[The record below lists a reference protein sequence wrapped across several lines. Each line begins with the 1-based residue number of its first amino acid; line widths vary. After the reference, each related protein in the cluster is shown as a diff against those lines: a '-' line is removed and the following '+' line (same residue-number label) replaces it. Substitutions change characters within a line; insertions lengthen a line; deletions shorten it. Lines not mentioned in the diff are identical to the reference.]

1 MRARSIELETF
12 KMISKILAG
21 TDTSAAATQAVDQ
34 AALLAEAH
42 DAELVVLYVRPPLDA
57 RQVFDPVR
65 IVDPTTYLDGLAR
78 RHDTVKIRTREEPG
92 DPAETIC
99 DVAEEEGVD
108 VIVVGNR
115 GTHGRRRWF
124 LGSVPNA
131 VVQHAPC
138 SVMIVDTRS
147 SQ

>member
-1 MRARSIELETF
+1 MIRSILV
-12 KMISKILAG
+12 G
-21 TDTSAAATQAVDQ
+21 TDTSAAAAV
-34 AALLAEAH
+34 AVEEAGSLARAQ

-57 RQVFDPVR
+57 REVFDPADVPDVER
-65 IVDPTTYLDGLAR
+65 HLEGLR
-78 RHDTVKIRTREEPG
+78 SQLSSVKFRTRQENG

-99 DVAEEEGVD
+99 DVAAEEGVD

-131 VVQHAPC
+131 VMQHSPC
-138 SVMIVDTRS
+138 SVFVVDTRDA
-147 SQ
+147 Q

>member
-1 MRARSIELETF
+1 
-12 KMISKILAG
+12 MISKILAG
-21 TDTSAAATQAVDQ
+21 TDTSAAATLAVDE
-34 AALLAEAH
+34 ATALAKAH

-57 RQVFDPVR
+57 RQVFDPGG
-65 IVDPTTYLDGLAR
+65 IVDPTAYLDALAR
-78 RHDTVKIRTREEPG
+78 RHDRIKLRTREESG

-99 DVAEEEGVD
+99 DVAEEEEAD

-147 SQ
+147 AQ

>member
-1 MRARSIELETF
+1 
-12 KMISKILAG
+12 MISKIVAG
-21 TDTSAAATQAVDQ
+21 TDTSAAATLAVDEA
-34 AALLAEAH
+34 AALAKAH

-57 RQVFDPVR
+57 RQVFDPGS
-65 IVDPTTYLDGLAR
+65 IADPAAYLDALAR
-78 RHDTVKIRTREEPG
+78 RHDTIKLRTREESG
-92 DPAETIC
+92 DPAETLC
-99 DVAEEEGVD
+99 DVAEGEDAD

-147 SQ
+147 AQ

>member
-1 MRARSIELETF
+1 
-12 KMISKILAG
+12 MISKILVG
-21 TDTSAAATQAVDQ
+21 TDTSAAATHAVDEAAVLAQ
-34 AALLAEAH
+34 AN

-57 RQVFDPVR
+57 RQVFDPGR
-65 IVDPTTYLDGLAR
+65 MIDPTSYLDDVAR
-78 RHDTVKIRTREEPG
+78 RHEAIKVRTLEESG

-99 DVAEEEGVD
+99 DVAEEEGAD